1 MRKTILTAFT
11 AAATA
16 AIVAACGGGGSSSST
31 TTTTTISGS
40 AVKGPVNNA
49 TVTVKN
55 AASGAVLGTTTT
67 SSTGAYTLSVPFAGD
82 VVVEV
87 SGGTY
92 IDEATSVSTTLTAPM
107 RVVVNANGGNV
118 TGVVTPLTT
127 LAYTYAFGTSGAPAT
142 PTAAAFNTVA
152 ANLATQ
158 FQLSG
163 VNLATTVPAV
173 SGTVND
179 YGRVLAGVSRYL
191 QLNNVSLQSLIST
204 ALNSTQSAQFSAAF
218 TTAYNT
224 ANPGRSITFAFNGST
239 LTVGGT
245 GGGGGTGSCGVNI
258 RGSITV
264 SGNTVPLDLDYCITG
279 IAAGSCTSGNSS
291 LSQALSGQSGLV
303 GAANLAY
310 TYSASCVANP
320 IVTINLN

>member
-1 MRKTILTAFT
+1 MRKIIVTAFA

-16 AIVAACGGGGSSSST
+16 AIVAACGGGGSSSN
-31 TTTTTISGS
+31 TTTTISGS
-40 AVKGPVNNA
+40 AVKGPVSNA

-67 SSTGAYTLSVPFAGD
+67 NSTGAYTLNVPFRGD

-92 IDEATSVSTTLTAPM
+92 IDEATTASTPLATPM

-127 LAYTYAFGTSGAPAT
+127 LAYTYAFGTSGT
-142 PTAAAFNTVA
+142 PTTTAYNTVA

-173 SGTVND
+173 TGTVND
-179 YGRVLAGVSRYL
+179 YGRVLSGISSYL
-191 QLNNVSLQSLIST
+191 QLNNVTLQSLLST
-204 ALNSTQSAQFSAAF
+204 ALDSTESAQFSAAF

-224 ANPGRSITFAFNGST
+224 ANPDHTITFTFDGST

-245 GGGGGTGSCGVNI
+245 GGGGGTGSCGVNVQ
-258 RGSITV
+258 GTITV

-291 LSQALSGQSGLV
+291 LSQALSGQSGLA

-320 IVTINLN
+320 VVTIHLN